1 MIHILAFF
9 IIPAENQAAFVRLA
23 KELVGETLKETGNI
37 SYEFVQGIDD
47 PTRFAFIEK
56 WRDQAAI
63 DAHNASPHFTKL
75 IPEMVK
81 LSSAAPTI
89 SLMKPVF

>member
-1 MIHILAFF
+1 MIHILASFV
-9 IIPAENQAAFVRLA
+9 IPAENKDAFVRLA
-23 KELVGETLKETGNI
+23 KELVGETLKEAGNI
-37 SYEFVQGIDD
+37 SYELVQGADD
-47 PTRFAFIEK
+47 PTQFTFIEK

-81 LSSAAPTI
+81 LGSVPPTI
-89 SLMKPVF
+89 TLLKAVF

>member
-1 MIHILAFF
+1 MIHIIASFA
-9 IIPAENQAAFVRLA
+9 IPAENQAAFVKLA
-23 KELVGETLKETGNI
+23 KELVAETLKEAGNI
-37 SYEFVQGIDD
+37 SYEFVQGADD

-81 LSSAAPTI
+81 LGSAAPTI